1 MGDPLSVAAS
11 VAGLLSVALQ
21 STEYLYK
28 YYTVCRDQHRDL
40 VKVADQLGGLR
51 ESLQIIDDHV
61 RTRTWRVTEE
71 SIIRSIERSITRS
84 EDAINALQAEVGKF
98 KKEPADD
105 WRKKA
110 VVVGRRAAYPFKRST
125 LEDLGDDVSVFRNN
139 LSIALDALQLKEHKN
154 TQSDIEEVNAIVKN
168 LRVRNVSA
176 DLLQWLRAP
185 DATVNFNI
193 AVAKRHPST
202 GNWLVQGPAYT
213 AWLQQDN
220 SFLWLYGFA
229 GCGKSVLCST
239 AIQHAFRRRQS
250 SAEVAVAFFFFDF
263 RDESKQDAS
272 AALRALLLQLCT
284 QIPGLQADL
293 ARLRDSYNHGTPP
306 VPVLL
311 EYLRQAVVR
320 CRQIYIL
327 LDALDESPADVSRA
341 EVLRV
346 IDSIRQ
352 WQLPGLHLLVT
363 SRDVPDIRDHLQ
375 ISTLK
380 QGVEHISLKND
391 SVQQD
396 ISRFVAFQLD
406 HDLQLQRWG
415 VHQEKIK
422 SYLIQHAGG
431 VFRWVECQLRPLR
444 LCPRSER
451 RLDICLR
458 ALPKSLDETYER
470 ILCSI
475 ESREEAQQLLSLLC
489 FAPQPLSVG
498 EVTEALAV
506 DIDDLECYDPMR
518 RFTGGADDVLR
529 ICPGLI
535 ELSLRADGV
544 QEIRIEHFSVQEYL
558 QSDRIRTGR
567 AADFALLGPPQH
579 GRISKA
585 CLLYLKHDEFLQQK
599 LSPDLVRQY
608 AFARYAAEHWYYHY
622 RQADSQFAR
631 QLSEMAGTFLTTRC
645 TKERWIRL
653 HNPEEPWSTD
663 VRYHEFAENNPSA
676 TYYASLLGL
685 DEVLMFVVSKSAAD
699 VNARGGKYGNAL
711 QAALICGHESVV
723 QILLDKGALDAGGE
737 YGNALYAAS
746 MLGHKK
752 VVQMLLDKGAD
763 VEFVSAL
770 GGHSKYSNALSAALK
785 CGHEKVVQILLDK
798 GAVDINTP
806 GGEYTSA
813 LYTASARGYKE
824 VVQIL
829 LDKGGVDINIPRGET
844 SALYAASTNGHV
856 EIVQILLDKCAV
868 DVNAPGVEYG
878 NALCAASA
886 RGHVDVVRILLDTGV
901 IDVNALGGE
910 HGNALCTA
918 SGHGHVDVVQ
928 MLLDKGADVNAPGG
942 EYGNALCTASGH
954 GHVDVVQMLLDKGG
968 EYGNALELASWMDYG
983 KIVQMLLEKGAVD
996 VNAQGGRYGNALYA
1010 ASAKGHEEVVQ
1021 LLLDKGAVDVNAPG
1035 GE

>member
-40 VKVADQLGGLR
+40 AKVAGQLGGLLD
-51 ESLQIIDDHV
+51 SLRNIDQILC
-61 RTRTWRVTEE
+61 TRKWRPTEE

-193 AVAKRHPST
+193 ADAKRHPST

-250 SAEVAVAFFFFDF
+250 SANVAVAFFFFDF

-272 AALRALLLQLCT
+272 AALRALLMQLFP

-293 ARLRDSYNHGTPP
+293 SRLRDSYNDGTPP

-311 EYLRQAVVR
+311 EYLRQAVDR

-327 LDALDESPADVSRA
+327 LDALDESPVDVSRA
-341 EVLRV
+341 EVLWV

-363 SRDVPDIRDHLQ
+363 SRDAPDIRDRLQ
-375 ISTLK
+375 FSTLK

-391 SVQQD
+391 SVRQD
-396 ISRFVAFQLD
+396 ISRFVAFQVD

-415 VHQEKIK
+415 VHREKIK

-489 FAPQPLSVG
+489 FAPRPLSVG

-506 DIDDLECYDPMR
+506 DIDDLECYDPGR
-518 RFTGGADDVLR
+518 RFIGGADDVLR

-535 ELSLRADGV
+535 EINLRADDI

-558 QSDRIRTGR
+558 LSDRIRKGR
-567 AADFALLGPPQH
+567 AADFALLAPSQH

-585 CLLYLKHDEFLQQK
+585 CLLYLKHDEFLKQA
-599 LSPDLVRQY
+599 LTPDLVTQY
-608 AFARYAAEHWYYHY
+608 AFARYAAEHWHYHY

-631 QLSEMAGTFLTTRC
+631 QSLAMVGTFLTTRC

-653 HNPEEPWSTD
+653 HNPEWGLHLQLKVGYS
-663 VRYHEFAENNPSA
+663 RFAENFPSA

-685 DEVLMFVVSKSAAD
+685 DEVLVFILSTSADD
-699 VNARGGKYGNAL
+699 VNATGATGDRYGNAL
-711 QAALICGHESVV
+711 QAASAGGFASVVQILLDKGADVNAQGGEWRNALHAASAKGHESVV
-723 QILLDKGALDAGGE
+723 QILLDRGAVDVNARGE
-737 YGNALYAAS
+737 YGNALYTAS
-746 MLGHKK
+746 SVGRKK
-752 VVQMLLDKGAD
+752 VVQILLDKGAD
-763 VEFVSAL
+763 VNAL
-770 GGHSKYSNALSAALK
+770 GGEYDNALHAALAN
-785 CGHEKVVQILLDK
+785 GHEEVVQILLDK
-798 GAVDINTP
+798 GAVDINTLR
-806 GGEYTSA
+806 GEDTGA
-813 LYTASARGYKE
+813 LYTASARGHVE

-829 LDKGGVDINIPRGET
+829 LN
-844 SALYAASTNGHV
+844 
-856 EIVQILLDKCAV
+856 
-868 DVNAPGVEYG
+868 
-878 NALCAASA
+878 
-886 RGHVDVVRILLDTGV
+886 
-901 IDVNALGGE
+901 
-910 HGNALCTA
+910 
-918 SGHGHVDVVQ
+918 
-928 MLLDKGADVNAPGG
+928 KGAVDVNAPGG
-942 EYGNALCTASGH
+942 EYGNAH
-954 GHVDVVQMLLDKGG
+954 
-968 EYGNALELASWMDYG
+968 
-983 KIVQMLLEKGAVD
+983 
-996 VNAQGGRYGNALYA
+996 
-1010 ASAKGHEEVVQ
+1010 
-1021 LLLDKGAVDVNAPG
+1021 
-1035 GE
+1035 

>member
-11 VAGLLSVALQ
+11 VVGLLSVALQ

-28 YYTVCRDQHRDL
+28 YYTACRDRHRDL
-40 VKVADQLGGLR
+40 AKVADQLGGLL
-51 ESLQIIDDHV
+51 ESLQIIDEIVHN
-61 RTRTWRVTEE
+61 RNRRPTEE
-71 SIIRSIERSITRS
+71 SIIRSIETSIIRS
-84 EDAINALQAEVGKF
+84 ENAINVLQAEVGKF
-98 KKEPADD
+98 KQEPAND
-105 WRKKA
+105 WRKRA
-110 VVVGRRAAYPFKRST
+110 VVVGRWVAYSFKRST
-125 LEDLGDDVSVFRNN
+125 LKTLGEDVSEFRAN
-139 LSIALDALQLKEHKN
+139 LSIALEALQLKEHQN
-154 TQSDIEEVNAIVKN
+154 TQADVEEVNAGVKN
-168 LRVRNVSA
+168 IQVRNVSA
-176 DLLQWLRAP
+176 DLRQWLRAP
-185 DATVNFNI
+185 DATINLNI
-193 AVAKRHPST
+193 AVDKRHAST
-202 GNWLVQGPAYT
+202 GNWLVQGPSYT
-213 AWLQQDN
+213 RWLQQDN

-239 AIQHAFRRRQS
+239 AIQHARRCRQS
-250 SAEVAVAFFFFDF
+250 SANVAVAFFFFDF

-306 VPVLL
+306 VLVLL
-311 EYLRQAVVR
+311 EYLRHAVAR

-327 LDALDESPADVSRA
+327 LDALDESPVDVPRA
-341 EVLRV
+341 EVLWV
-346 IDSIRQ
+346 IDSMRQ

-375 ISTLK
+375 FSALK
-380 QGVEHISLKND
+380 QGVEHVSLKND

-396 ISRFVAFQLD
+396 ISQFVAFKVD
-406 HDLQLQRWG
+406 HDPQLQRWG
-415 VHQEKIK
+415 DHREKIK
-422 SYLIQHAGG
+422 SYLTQHAGG

-489 FAPQPLSVG
+489 FALRPLSVG

-506 DIDDLECYDPMR
+506 DIDDLECYDPGR
-518 RFTGGADDVLR
+518 RFIGGADDVLR

-535 ELSLRADGV
+535 EISLRADGI

-558 QSDRIRTGR
+558 LSDRIRTGR

-645 TKERWIRL
+645 TKERWIQL
-653 HNPEEPWSTD
+653 HDPELGIWSTD
-663 VRYHEFAENNPSA
+663 VEYDVVAENPPSA
-676 TYYASLLGL
+676 IYYAYLLGL

-699 VNARGGKYGNAL
+699 VNAQGGLYGNALHAASFGGYESVVQILLNRGADVNARGGTYGNAL
-711 QAALICGHESVV
+711 QAALTFGHESVV
-723 QILLDKGALDAGGE
+723 QILLDKGAVDEGGG

-746 MLGHKK
+746 TLGHKK

-763 VEFVSAL
+763 INAQ
-770 GGHSKYSNALSAALK
+770 GGYYGNALHAASIN
-785 CGHEKVVQILLDK
+785 GHEKVVQILLDK
-798 GAVDINTP
+798 GA
-806 GGEYTSA
+806 
-813 LYTASARGYKE
+813 
-824 VVQIL
+824 
-829 LDKGGVDINIPRGET
+829 
-844 SALYAASTNGHV
+844 
-856 EIVQILLDKCAV
+856 
-868 DVNAPGVEYG
+868 DVNARSWGLGREYS
-878 NALCAASA
+878 NALQAASA
-886 RGHVDVVRILLDTGV
+886 RGH
-901 IDVNALGGE
+901 E
-910 HGNALCTA
+910 K
-918 SGHGHVDVVQ
+918 VVQ
-928 MLLDKGADVNAPGG
+928 ILLDKGADVNARRWGLG
-942 EYGNALCTASGH
+942 REYSNALQAASARGH
-954 GHVDVVQMLLDKGG
+954 
-968 EYGNALELASWMDYG
+968 E
-983 KIVQMLLEKGAVD
+983 KIVQM
-996 VNAQGGRYGNALYA
+996 
-1010 ASAKGHEEVVQ
+1010 
-1021 LLLDKGAVDVNAPG
+1021 LLDKGAVDVNAPG
-1035 GE
+1035 GEYGNAH

>member
-431 VFRWVECQLRPLR
+431 VSHRITRGGATAPIAPLF
-444 LCPRSER
+444 CTPA
-451 RLDICLR
+451 IV
-458 ALPKSLDETYER
+458 
-470 ILCSI
+470 
-475 ESREEAQQLLSLLC
+475 
-489 FAPQPLSVG
+489 PQPLSVG

-585 CLLYLKHDEFLQQK
+585 CLPYLKHDEFLQQK

-763 VEFVSAL
+763 VKFVSAL

-942 EYGNALCTASGH
+942 EYGNALC
-954 GHVDVVQMLLDKGG
+954 